1 MVTTLGKEVGIGVA
15 DFMSVEQR
23 SAAMSAVRGKDT
35 AIERSLRSSLH
46 RRGFRFRKNVRGLP
60 GQPDIVLPKYGFVIF
75 VHGCF
80 WHHHL
85 NCKRSKLPSTRRDFW
100 AKKIRDNVKRDQR
113 QIRALRDRGWN
124 VKVVWECNLR
134 NDEQRVVEELV
145 QRLE

>member
-1 MVTTLGKEVGIGVA
+1 MA

-46 RRGFRFRKNVRGLP
+46 RRGFRFKKNVRGLP
-60 GQPDIVLPKYGFVIF
+60 GQPDIVLPKYGLVIF

-85 NCKRSKLPSTRRDFW
+85 NCKRSKLPSVRREFWTKKIQDNVRRD
-100 AKKIRDNVKRDQR
+100 QQ
-113 QIRALRDRGWN
+113 QIKALRGSNWE
-124 VKVVWECNLR
+124 VKVVWECELR
-134 NDEQRVVEELV
+134 KDPMRVVEELV
-145 QRLE
+145 RELLRA

>member
-1 MVTTLGKEVGIGVA
+1 
-15 DFMSVEQR
+15 MSTEQR

-35 AIERSLRSSLH
+35 TIERSLRSSLH
-46 RRGFRFRKNVRGLP
+46 RRGFRFRKNVGDLP
-60 GQPDIVLPKYGFVIF
+60 GRPDIVLPKYDFVIF

-100 AKKIRDNVKRDQR
+100 AKKIQDNVKRDEQ

-124 VKVVWECNLR
+124 ISVVWECNLR
-134 NDEQRVVEELV
+134 NDEQRVVDELV
-145 QRLE
+145 QGLLNLDR